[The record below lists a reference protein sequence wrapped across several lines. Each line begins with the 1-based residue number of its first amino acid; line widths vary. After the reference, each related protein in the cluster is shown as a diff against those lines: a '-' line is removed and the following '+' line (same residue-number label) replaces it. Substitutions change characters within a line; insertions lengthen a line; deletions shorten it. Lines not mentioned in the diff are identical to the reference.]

1 MMISKIEAHAG
12 LFCHTYKLVNIYIF
26 INTLVCHGNSDIQ
39 SVRDDDSGKI
49 VCHVSSRF
57 QWNILQ

>member
-12 LFCHTYKLVNIYIF
+12 LFCHTYKLVYIY
-26 INTLVCHGNSDIQ
+26 NALVCHGNSDIQ

-49 VCHVSSRF
+49 VCHVSSCF
-57 QWNILQ
+57 QWNTVQ